1 MQYEL
6 PTIPE
11 TITVHLGPPD
21 SDARNVT
28 VPFVD
33 YIKNVASSEI
43 YPTWPETA
51 IRANIYAQ
59 ISFALN
65 RIFTEYYRSRGY
77 DFDITNATQY
87 DQFFVEGRDY
97 FENISQIVDEIFDSY
112 IRRQG
117 FVEPLFA
124 QYCDG
129 VQTQCNGL
137 SQWGTVTLAN
147 DGLTP
152 YAILQNY
159 YGENINIETD
169 VPLAAPNSSAP
180 SVPLRIGS
188 GGDNVKRLQIRLNR
202 ISKNY
207 PAIPK
212 ISPVDGFF
220 GGETEAAVREFQQ
233 IFNLTPDGIAGKAT
247 WYSILRI
254 YNSVK
259 KLSELNSEGI
269 TFEEVSKQF
278 PETLNVG
285 SVGSGVR
292 LLQYFL
298 SYISLFNP
306 SVQDTRLDGVYGEST
321 AEAVRS
327 FQKSYSLPVT
337 GVVDETTWYE
347 IYNVY
352 QGLIRSIPTTYT
364 EGVVVPYGGFALRV
378 GTESEYVTLLQEYLN
393 YIAKTYPQIPII
405 PVTGY
410 FGAMTY
416 NAVTAFQR
424 LFGLEEDGV
433 ADVETWNEIINTYE
447 DLYSGATTS
456 PGQFPGYTVT
466 QTEEEI

>member
-6 PTIPE
+6 PFIPE
-11 TITVHLGPPD
+11 TITVHLGSPD
-21 SDARNVT
+21 SNAQNIT

-43 YPTWPETA
+43 YPTWPEEA

-59 ISFALN
+59 LSFALN
-65 RIFTEYYRSRGY
+65 RIYTEYYRSRGY
-77 DFDITNATQY
+77 DFDITNSTQT

-97 FENISQIVDEIFDSY
+97 FENISRIVDEIFDSY

-129 VQTQCNGL
+129 VQTQCAGL
-137 SQWGTVTLAN
+137 SQWGSVTLAN
-147 DGLTP
+147 EGLIP
-152 YAILQNY
+152 YEILQNY

-169 VPLAAPNSSAP
+169 VPLSVPDSSVPN
-180 SVPLRIGS
+180 VPLRLGS
-188 GGDNVKRLQIRLNR
+188 GGDDVQRLQIRLNR

-212 ISPVDGFF
+212 INPPDGFF
-220 GGETEAAVREFQQ
+220 GGETEAAVKEFQR
-233 IFNLTPDGIAGKAT
+233 IFNLTPDGIVGKAT

-269 TFEEVSKQF
+269 SFDEVSKQF
-278 PETLNVG
+278 PEVLTIG
-285 SVGSGVR
+285 STGSGVR

-298 SYISLFNP
+298 SYISLFVP
-306 SVQDTRLDGVYGEST
+306 TVQSTALDSIFGTST

-327 FQKSYSLPVT
+327 FQQSYSLPVT

-352 QGLIRSIPTTYT
+352 QGLVSSLGTEYT
-364 EGVVVPYGGFALRV
+364 EGTVVPYGGFALRV

-393 YIAKTYPQIPII
+393 YIAKTYTQIPII

-416 NAVTAFQR
+416 NAVTTFQR

-433 ADVETWNEIINTYE
+433 VDVETWNAVINTYE
-447 DLYSGATTS
+447 DLYNGAATT

-466 QTEEEI
+466 EDTEG

>member
-6 PTIPE
+6 PFIPE

-21 SDARNVT
+21 SDAQNVT

-43 YPTWPETA
+43 YPTWPESA

-59 ISFALN
+59 ISYALN
-65 RIFTEYYRSRGY
+65 RVYTEYYRSRGY
-77 DFDITNATQY
+77 DFDITNTTQN
-87 DQFFVEGRDY
+87 DQYFVNGRDY
-97 FENISQIVDEIFDSY
+97 FENISQIVDDIFDSY

-129 VQTQCNGL
+129 VQTQCAGL
-137 SQWGTVTLAN
+137 SQWGSVTLAN

-159 YGENINIETD
+159 YGDNINIEMN
-169 VPLAAPNSSAP
+169 VPLAAPDTSVP
-180 SVPLRIGS
+180 TVPLRLGS
-188 GGDNVKRLQIRLNR
+188 GGDDVQRLQIRLNR

-212 ISPVDGFF
+212 ISPADGFF
-220 GGETEAAVREFQQ
+220 GGETEAAVEEFQR
-233 IFNLTPDGIAGKAT
+233 IFNLTPDGVVGRAT

-269 TFEEVSKQF
+269 TFDEVSKQF
-278 PETLNVG
+278 PEVLTIG
-285 SVGSGVR
+285 SEGSGVR

-298 SYISLFNP
+298 SYISLFVP
-306 SVQDTRLDGVYGEST
+306 TVSSTALDSVFGEST
-321 AEAVRS
+321 AAAVRS
-327 FQKSYSLPVT
+327 FQQTYSLPVT
-337 GVVDETTWYE
+337 GIVDETTWYE

-352 QGLIRSIPTTYT
+352 QGLIAGISPTYS
-364 EGVVVPYGGFALRV
+364 EGIVVPYGGFALRV

-393 YIAKTYPQIPII
+393 YIAQTYTQIPTV

-416 NAVTAFQR
+416 NAVSAFQR

-433 ADVETWNEIINTYE
+433 ADVETWNAIINTYE
-447 DLYSGATTS
+447 DLYSGATTT
-456 PGQFPGYTVT
+456 PGQYPGYTVAAD
-466 QTEEEI
+466 

>member
-1 MQYEL
+1 MPNGL

-11 TITVHLGPPD
+11 TITVHLGPPG

-43 YPTWPETA
+43 YPTWPESA

-65 RIFTEYYRSRGY
+65 RIYTEYYRSRGY
-77 DFDITNATQY
+77 DFDITNTTQN
-87 DQFFVEGRDY
+87 DQYFVEGRDY

-117 FVEPLFA
+117 AVEPLFA

-129 VQTQCNGL
+129 VQTQCPGL
-137 SQWGTVTLAN
+137 SQWGTVTLAEE
-147 DGLTP
+147 GLFP

-159 YGENINIETD
+159 YGNNIDIVMD
-169 VPLAAPNSSAP
+169 VPLTEPDT
-180 SVPLRIGS
+180 SVPSIPLRLGMA
-188 GGDNVKRLQIRLNR
+188 GDDVRRLQIRLNR

-212 ISPVDGFF
+212 ISPADGYF
-220 GGETEAAVREFQQ
+220 GGETEEAVREFQR
-233 IFNLTPDGIAGKAT
+233 IFNLTPDGVVGRAT

-259 KLSELNSEGI
+259 KIANLNSEGI
-269 TFEEVSKQF
+269 TLEEVSRQF
-278 PETLNVG
+278 PEVLQQG
-285 SVGSGVR
+285 SEGTGVR

-298 SYISLFNP
+298 SYIAAFVP
-306 SVQDTRLDGVYGEST
+306 AVQPTNIDGFFGPAT
-321 AEAVRS
+321 TQAVRS
-327 FQKSYSLPVT
+327 FQQNYSLPVT
-337 GVVDETTWYE
+337 GVVDETTWYT
-347 IYNVY
+347 IYNAY
-352 QGLIRSIPTTYT
+352 QGLIASIPPQFM
-364 EGVVVPYGGFALRV
+364 EGTAVPYPGFALRV
-378 GTESEYVTLLQEYLN
+378 GTENEYVSVLQEYLN
-393 YIAKTYPQIPII
+393 YIGKTYTQIPFV

-410 FGAMTY
+410 FGALTY
-416 NAVTAFQR
+416 NAVSAFQR

-433 ADVETWNEIINTYE
+433 ADVETWNAIIEIYE
-447 DLYSGATTS
+447 DLYSGSTTT
-456 PGQFPGYTVT
+456 PGQYPGYTI
-466 QTEEEI
+466 TEG

>member
-11 TITVHLGPPD
+11 TITVHLGPAD
-21 SDARNVT
+21 SNAENVT

-43 YPTWPETA
+43 YPTWPEEA

-65 RIFTEYYRSRGY
+65 RIYTEYYRSRGY
-77 DFDITNATQY
+77 DFDITNSTQT
-87 DQFFVEGRDY
+87 DQFFVYGRDY
-97 FENISQIVDEIFDSY
+97 FENISQIVDDIFDSY

-129 VQTQCNGL
+129 VQTQCEGL
-137 SQWGTVTLAN
+137 SQWGSVNLAN
-147 DGLTP
+147 EGLIP
-152 YAILQNY
+152 YEILQNY
-159 YGENINIETD
+159 YGNNINIEQN
-169 VPLAAPNSSAP
+169 VPL
-180 SVPLRIGS
+180 SVPDSSVPNIPLRLGS
-188 GGDNVKRLQIRLNR
+188 AGDNVRQLQIRLNR

-212 ISPVDGFF
+212 IATTDGFF
-220 GGETEAAVREFQQ
+220 GGETEEAVKEFQR
-233 IFNLTPDGIAGKAT
+233 IFNLSPDGIVGRAT

-259 KLSELNSEGI
+259 KLADLNSEGI
-269 TFEEVSKQF
+269 TFDEVSKQF
-278 PETLNVG
+278 PEVLTIG
-285 SVGSGVR
+285 SSGSGVR

-298 SYISLFNP
+298 SYISLFVP
-306 SVQDTRLDGVYGEST
+306 SVSSVALDGEFGAAT
-321 AEAVRS
+321 ASAVES
-327 FQKSYSLPVT
+327 FQRTYSLPVT

-352 QGLIRSIPTTYT
+352 QGLVASIPAVYS
-364 EGVVVPYGGFALRV
+364 EGIIVPYGGFALRV
-378 GTESEYVTLLQEYLN
+378 GTDSEYVSLLQEYLN
-393 YIAKTYPQIPII
+393 YIAKTYTQIPII

-416 NAVTAFQR
+416 NSVTAYQR

-433 ADVETWNEIINTYE
+433 VDVETWNSIINTYE
-447 DLYSGATTS
+447 DPYSGATTTE
-456 PGQFPGYTVT
+456 GQYPGYTVS
-466 QTEEEI
+466 EE

>member
-11 TITVHLGPPD
+11 TITVHLGPAD
-21 SDARNVT
+21 SNAENVT

-43 YPTWPETA
+43 YPTWPEAA

-65 RIFTEYYRSRGY
+65 RIYTEYYRSRGY
-77 DFDITNATQY
+77 DFDITNTTQN
-87 DQFFVEGRDY
+87 DQFFVYGRDY
-97 FENISQIVDEIFDSY
+97 FENISQIADDIFDSY

-129 VQTQCNGL
+129 EQTKCDGL
-137 SQWGTVTLAN
+137 SQWGSVTLAN
-147 DGLTP
+147 EGLVP
-152 YAILQNY
+152 YEILQNY
-159 YGENINIETD
+159 YGENINIEQN
-169 VPLAAPNSSAP
+169 VPLTTPDSSVP
-180 SVPLRIGS
+180 SVPLRLGS
-188 GGDNVKRLQIRLNR
+188 GGDNVRQLQIRLNR

-212 ISPVDGFF
+212 IASTDGYF
-220 GGETEAAVREFQQ
+220 GGETEEAVKEFQR
-233 IFNLTPDGIAGKAT
+233 IFNLTPDGIVGRAT

-259 KLSELNSEGI
+259 KLANLNSEGI
-269 TFEEVSKQF
+269 TFDEVSKQF
-278 PETLNVG
+278 PEVLTVG
-285 SVGSGVR
+285 SSGSGVR

-298 SYISLFNP
+298 SYISLFVP
-306 SVQDTRLDGVYGEST
+306 SVTSVALDGVFGANT
-321 AEAVRS
+321 ASAVES
-327 FQKSYSLPVT
+327 FQKTYSLPVT

-352 QGLIRSIPTTYT
+352 QGLVQSIPAVYS

-393 YIAKTYPQIPII
+393 YIAKTYTQIPTI

-410 FGAMTY
+410 FGAMTFNSVSAY
-416 NAVTAFQR
+416 QR

-433 ADVETWNEIINTYE
+433 VDVETWNSIINTYE
-447 DLYSGATTS
+447 DLYSGATTT
-456 PGQFPGYTVT
+456 PGQYPGYTVS
-466 QTEEEI
+466 EE

>member
-1 MQYEL
+1 MPNGL

-11 TITVHLGPPD
+11 TITVHLGPPG

-43 YPTWPETA
+43 YPTWPESA

-65 RIFTEYYRSRGY
+65 RIYTEYYRSRGY
-77 DFDITNATQY
+77 DFDITNTTQN
-87 DQFFVEGRDY
+87 DQYFVEGRDY

-117 FVEPLFA
+117 AVEPLFA

-129 VQTQCNGL
+129 VQTQCPGL
-137 SQWGTVTLAN
+137 SQWGTVTLAEE
-147 DGLTP
+147 GLFP

-159 YGENINIETD
+159 YGNNIDIVMD
-169 VPLAAPNSSAP
+169 VPLTEPDA
-180 SVPLRIGS
+180 SVPSIPLRLGMA
-188 GGDNVKRLQIRLNR
+188 GDDVRRLQIRLNR

-212 ISPVDGFF
+212 ISPADGYF
-220 GGETEAAVREFQQ
+220 GGETEEAVREFQR
-233 IFNLTPDGIAGKAT
+233 IFNLTPDGVVGRAT

-259 KLSELNSEGI
+259 KIANLNSEGI
-269 TFEEVSKQF
+269 TLEEVSRQF
-278 PETLNVG
+278 PEVLQQG
-285 SVGSGVR
+285 SEGTGVR

-298 SYISLFNP
+298 SYIAAFVP
-306 SVQDTRLDGVYGEST
+306 AVQPTNIDGFFGPAT
-321 AEAVRS
+321 TQAVRS
-327 FQKSYSLPVT
+327 FQQNYSLPVT
-337 GVVDETTWYE
+337 GVVDETTWYT
-347 IYNVY
+347 IYNAY
-352 QGLIRSIPTTYT
+352 QGLIASIPPQFM
-364 EGVVVPYGGFALRV
+364 EGTAVPYPGFALRV
-378 GTESEYVTLLQEYLN
+378 GTENEYVSVLQEYLN
-393 YIAKTYPQIPII
+393 YIGKTYTQIPFV

-410 FGAMTY
+410 FGALTY
-416 NAVTAFQR
+416 NAVSAFQR

-433 ADVETWNEIINTYE
+433 ADVEAWNAIIEIYE
-447 DLYSGATTS
+447 DLYSGSTTT
-456 PGQFPGYTVT
+456 PGQYPGYTI
-466 QTEEEI
+466 TEG

>member
-1 MQYEL
+1 MPNGL

-11 TITVHLGPPD
+11 TITVHLGPPG

-43 YPTWPETA
+43 YPTWPESA

-65 RIFTEYYRSRGY
+65 RIYTEYYRSRGY
-77 DFDITNATQY
+77 DFDITNTTQN
-87 DQFFVEGRDY
+87 DQYFVEGRDY

-117 FVEPLFA
+117 AVEPLFA

-129 VQTQCNGL
+129 VQTQCPGL
-137 SQWGTVTLAN
+137 SQWGTVTLAEE
-147 DGLTP
+147 GLFP

-159 YGENINIETD
+159 YGNNIDIVMD
-169 VPLAAPNSSAP
+169 VPLTEPDT
-180 SVPLRIGS
+180 SVPSIPLRLGMA
-188 GGDNVKRLQIRLNR
+188 GDDVRRLQIRLNR

-212 ISPVDGFF
+212 ISPADGYF
-220 GGETEAAVREFQQ
+220 GGETEEAVREFQR
-233 IFNLTPDGIAGKAT
+233 IFNLTPDGVVGRAT

-259 KLSELNSEGI
+259 KIANLNSEGI
-269 TFEEVSKQF
+269 TLEEVSRQF
-278 PETLNVG
+278 PEVLQQG
-285 SVGSGVR
+285 SEGTGVR

-298 SYISLFNP
+298 SYIAAFVP
-306 SVQDTRLDGVYGEST
+306 AVQPTNIDGFFGPAT
-321 AEAVRS
+321 TQAVRS
-327 FQKSYSLPVT
+327 FQQNYSPPVT
-337 GVVDETTWYE
+337 GVVDETTWYT
-347 IYNVY
+347 IYNAY
-352 QGLIRSIPTTYT
+352 QGLIASIPPQFM
-364 EGVVVPYGGFALRV
+364 EGTAVPYPGFALRV
-378 GTESEYVTLLQEYLN
+378 GTENEYVSVLQEYLN
-393 YIAKTYPQIPII
+393 YIGKTYTQIPFV

-410 FGAMTY
+410 FGALTY
-416 NAVTAFQR
+416 NAVSAFQR

-433 ADVETWNEIINTYE
+433 ADVETWNAIIEIYE
-447 DLYSGATTS
+447 DLYSGSTTT
-456 PGQFPGYTVT
+456 PGQYPGYTI
-466 QTEEEI
+466 TEG